1 MRVAV
6 LGGTGTIG
14 KRIVVELRRRGVETI
29 ALSRAQGVDALSG
42 SGLVA
47 ALEGVDVVVDALN
60 TNTFAAATAK
70 RFFITTANHVA
81 YAARVNDVQRVVC
94 VSIVNATDPAVL
106 RTNGYYAGKAAQE
119 NAYLKSGLPVQIV
132 RTTQWFELA
141 EQLSKQ
147 LRVGRF
153 AVVPRMLSQP
163 IAADA
168 AARFVAENVLADPW
182 EPIAEIAGPAPL
194 DLAVAAQRIASKDS
208 AAASS
213 ASLKV
218 FPIPLPGPMGSGGLL
233 PAAGTRTDAE
243 TFEQWLSRR

>member
-14 KRIVVELRRRGVETI
+14 KRIVLELRRRGVETI

-47 ALEGVDVVVDALN
+47 ALQGVDVVVDALN

-163 IAADA
+163 IAA
-168 AARFVAENVLADPW
+168 ARFVAENVLADPW
-182 EPIAEIAGPAPL
+182 EPIAEIGGPAPL
-194 DLAVAAQRIASKDS
+194 DLAAAAQRIASKDS
-208 AAASS
+208 AAADS

-233 PAAGTRTDAE
+233 PAAGTRTDSE